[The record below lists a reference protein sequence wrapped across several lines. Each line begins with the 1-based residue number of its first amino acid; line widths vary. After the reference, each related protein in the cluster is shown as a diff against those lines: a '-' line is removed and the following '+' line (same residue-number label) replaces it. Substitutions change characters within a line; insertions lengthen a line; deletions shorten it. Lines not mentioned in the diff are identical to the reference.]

1 MPTLS
6 LPLNISGT
14 KSTPA
19 PSDLL
24 LIEQKEWKRGR
35 LSKAGLVR
43 YLARVLYSNTE
54 EGTAD
59 LSAGL
64 IDCNL
69 NSDNMILLGLYV
81 YPLRERVQY
90 RLAATIGNLAGGE
103 YEECVETESVQFTLT
118 TSATLKHPASR
129 LWPTR
134 WLAGPWDAEG
144 RRLSDPPLSLD
155 SADRRILSTP
165 VPIYGTALV
174 TIAVPR
180 WVWLLELDWD
190 SVARPALL
198 EGWSEFAVAWPPPG
212 RPVALPLTAPPGAEE
227 MALTNKGCGRSVS
240 GTVGPAGNWPPTESG
255 GKTKTIKCR
264 YCELECDAD
273 E

>member
-1 MPTLS
+1 MPTLP
-6 LPLNISGT
+6 LPINLSGK
-14 KSTPA
+14 KSGPES
-19 PSDLL
+19 SDLL
-24 LIEQKEWKRGR
+24 LLEQEQWKRGR

-43 YLARVLYSNTE
+43 YLARLLYRQTE
-54 EGTAD
+54 EG
-59 LSAGL
+59 AGDRL
-64 IDCNL
+64 VDCNL
-69 NSDNMILLGLYV
+69 DSDNMILLGLYV

-165 VPIYGTALV
+165 APIYGTALV
-174 TIAVPR
+174 TTTVPR
-180 WVWLLELDWD
+180 WVWMIELDWD

-227 MALTNKGCGRSVS
+227 MALNNTGCGRSVS
-240 GTVGPAGNWPPTESG
+240 VTVEPAGNWPPKETG

-264 YCELECDAD
+264 YCELECDED